1 MDAVGGHE
9 RIDRRSLAMHQAIAE
24 KLRADPSLLAIAR
37 DNLARWSKTAG
48 RSQHY
53 LDRWREILDR
63 PLEEVLALM
72 VEESERNDRHAAGQ
86 PVRRHPDAARA
97 LGDLRPVRGAKIM
110 TRTKGHVERNMARN
124 PSCSKCRSL
133 VRTSVIPS
141 RRIACIEMQSVRL

>member
-72 VEESERNDRHAAGQ
+72 VEESERMTAMRQANQIAGILTPRERWAIYDRFA
-86 PVRRHPDAARA
+86 VR
-97 LGDLRPVRGAKIM
+97 K
-110 TRTKGHVERNMARN
+110 
-124 PSCSKCRSL
+124 S
-133 VRTSVIPS
+133 
-141 RRIACIEMQSVRL
+141 